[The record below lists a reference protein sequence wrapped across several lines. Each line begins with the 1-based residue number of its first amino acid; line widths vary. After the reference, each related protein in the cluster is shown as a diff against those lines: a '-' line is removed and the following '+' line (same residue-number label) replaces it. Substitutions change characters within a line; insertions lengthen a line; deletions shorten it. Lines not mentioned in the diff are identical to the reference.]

1 MSVVDSILS
10 GELPGEL
17 REALWTLVSC
27 QDVPYLDVPGTD
39 GPGIC
44 VGTSLADIRRFIEA
58 EYEARQSS
66 RPKVPANY
74 SISGRRKLPDIRPQY
89 RDAATQTESTLD
101 TSPAVQARPRA
112 VVTETPL
119 TTRRRGTPTGT
130 QIESAPEAGAR
141 GRQGRRPLSRV
152 VCSSSSETDWQGHAQ
167 SPPRP
172 VRPPNQGLPP
182 PLRPSSLD

>member
-10 GELPGEL
+10 GEVSAEL
-17 REALWTLVSC
+17 REALRTLVSG
-27 QDVPYLDVPGTD
+27 QDVPYIDVPGID

-44 VGTSLADIRRFIEA
+44 VGTSIADIRRLIEA

-74 SISGRRKLPDIRPQY
+74 SISGRRKLPDRPQY

-101 TSPAVQARPRA
+101 TSLAVQARPRA
-112 VVTETPL
+112 VATGTPL
-119 TTRRRGTPTGT
+119 TTRRRGTPTGS
-130 QIESAPEAGAR
+130 QIESAPEAGIR

-152 VCSSSSETDWQGHAQ
+152 VCSSSSETDRQAHAQ
-167 SPPRP
+167 SPP
-172 VRPPNQGLPP
+172 RPPNQGLPP
-182 PLRPSSLD
+182 LLFVPRP